1 MLDFVLSFAPVGPP
15 ALVSGLLYSLA
26 RQTRCSSRI
35 LSVCSQTLAAV
46 AAMASLPP
54 DAEGQIARIITLS
67 YAVTPAISFAVSG
80 TLWAISKSAVG
91 SI

>member
-1 MLDFVLSFAPVGPP
+1 MLDFVLSLAPVGPP
-15 ALVSGLLYSLA
+15 ALVSSLVYNPSATYFLLI
-26 RQTRCSSRI
+26 TCSPH
-35 LSVCSQTLAAV
+35 LLQTLAAV